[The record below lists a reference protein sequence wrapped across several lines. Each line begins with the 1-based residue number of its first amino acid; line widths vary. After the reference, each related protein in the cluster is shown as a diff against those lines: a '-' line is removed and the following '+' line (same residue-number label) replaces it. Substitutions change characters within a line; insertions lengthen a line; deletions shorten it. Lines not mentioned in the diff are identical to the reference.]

1 MYEYRCLVHR
11 YYFVE
16 ANKWAHTRNVVY
28 TLFCINTT
36 EKNKPSISEFM
47 PLLIDN
53 FTPIKD
59 QEMTEERKAEL
70 MEIANARLRALQA
83 NKILK

>member
-16 ANKWAHTRNVVY
+16 ARQWAHTRNVMY

-36 EKNKPSISEFM
+36 EKNKPSLSEFM

-59 QEMTEERKAEL
+59 SEMTEERKAEL
-70 MEIANARLRALQA
+70 MEIANMRLRALQA

>member
-16 ANKWAHTRNVVY
+16 ARQWAHTRNVMY

-36 EKNKPSISEFM
+36 EKNKPSLSEFM

-59 QEMTEERKAEL
+59 SEMTEERKAEL

>member
-16 ANKWAHTRNVVY
+16 ARQWAHTRNVMY

-36 EKNKPSISEFM
+36 EKNKPSLSEFM

-53 FTPIKD
+53 LAPIKD
-59 QEMTEERKAEL
+59 SEMTEERKAEL

>member
-16 ANKWAHTRNVVY
+16 ARNWAHTRNIMY

-36 EKNKPSISEFM
+36 EKNKPTLSEFM
-47 PLLIDN
+47 PLLIDSVSL
-53 FTPIKD
+53 PSP
-59 QEMTEERKAEL
+59 EMTPERKDEL
-70 MEIANARLRALQA
+70 FKIANERLRALQA